1 MKVLV
6 AEDDPVTHRLL
17 QATLRGWGYETVS
30 AHTAREAEEVLLSGR
45 ARMAVCDWMLPDLS
59 GPELCRR
66 VRRAEG
72 GRFAYFI
79 ILSAR
84 DRKED
89 IIEGLRA
96 GADDYVTKPFDRQEL
111 EVRMR
116 AGQRIIDLQQE
127 LLDVQHR
134 LQQMATHD
142 GLTGMW
148 NHQAIL
154 ETLER
159 EFARHVRQSTP
170 LSVIMADL
178 DHFKQ
183 VNDTWGHPAG
193 DAVLAAAAR
202 TVLDCVRPYDSVGRY
217 GGEEFLVILT
227 GCGGDLAEQVAERMR
242 RAVEGSPVQT
252 GAGAIS
258 IAISAG
264 TASTSDLPDADAHAL
279 VRRADEALYEAKQA
293 GRNRVVRSTGRPDA

>member
-6 AEDDPVTHRLL
+6 VEDDPVTHRLL
-17 QATLRGWGYETVS
+17 QATLQGWGYETVS
-30 AHTAREAEEVLLSGR
+30 AYTAREAEEVLLSGR
-45 ARMAVCDWMLPDLS
+45 ARLAVCDWMLPDMT
-59 GPELCRR
+59 GPEVCRR

-89 IIEGLRA
+89 VVEGLRA
-96 GADDYVTKPFDRQEL
+96 GADDYVVKPFDRQEL
-111 EVRMR
+111 EVRVR
-116 AGQRIIDLQQE
+116 AGQRIIELQQE
-127 LLDVQHR
+127 LLDAQHR
-134 LQQMATHD
+134 LQRMATHD
-142 GLTGMW
+142 GLTGLW

-178 DHFKQ
+178 DHFKH

-202 TVLDCVRPYDSVGRY
+202 TILNCVRPYDSVGRY
-217 GGEEFLVILT
+217 GGEEFLVLLV
-227 GCGGDLAEQVAERMR
+227 GCNGDLAQEVADRTRE
-242 RAVEGSPVQT
+242 AIASCPVQT
-252 GAGAIS
+252 GAGAIGVT
-258 IAISAG
+258 ISAG
-264 TASTSDLPDADAHAL
+264 TASTADLPEADAQLL
-279 VRRADEALYEAKQA
+279 VRHADEALYKAKQA
-293 GRNRVVRSTGRPDA
+293 GRNRIVRSIT